1 MQYYGIDLVSNNDE
15 DSDDKVSDQVFEDL
29 QVQIT
34 SNQQTMV
41 QHDAINVPDFP
52 SPFNSHAAYSLF
64 EHALAQVQA
73 EEIIPVGYG
82 VSAEEIELMD
92 YPTNETLKAGCRGR
106 REMQIV
112 LSIEIWYPR
121 AV

>member
-52 SPFNSHAAYSLF
+52 SPHPRIDQSESKSWSSGIL
-64 EHALAQVQA
+64 LASSV
-73 EEIIPVGYG
+73 
-82 VSAEEIELMD
+82 
-92 YPTNETLKAGCRGR
+92 N
-106 REMQIV
+106 
-112 LSIEIWYPR
+112 
-121 AV
+121 